1 MIDKV
6 IRFRKV
12 SSTQDTA
19 RRFAQEGNELAVTA
33 LSQDKGRGRQGRTWF
48 SPRGGLY
55 VSLLLFPKKNL
66 TSIPLL
72 ASLSIIRA
80 LEDFGFAQLSIHWPN
95 DVLLNDRKICGVVC
109 ERYGETIICGIGL
122 NVNIEHFGQRID
134 SATSMSIESGRN
146 FEIDEVLERLL
157 EKFNGL
163 YDELQDKGL
172 KVKEVLNYIS
182 GLGEAV
188 EVITAKGTIKGT
200 VYDIDDDWALL
211 LRDESGIVKKFY
223 YGDVRRLAW

>member
-1 MIDKV
+1 MIDKI

-12 SSTQDTA
+12 ASTQDTA
-19 RRFAQEGNELAVTA
+19 RRFYDEGSALAVTA
-33 LSQDKGRGRQGRTWF
+33 LSQAQGRGRQGRTWF

-55 VSLLLFPKKNL
+55 ISLLLFPKKSL

-72 ASLSIIRA
+72 ASLSIIRT
-80 LEDFGFAQLSIHWPN
+80 LEDFGFSTLSIHWPN
-95 DVLLNDRKICGVVC
+95 DVLLHNRKISGVVC
-109 ERYGETIICGIGL
+109 ERYKDSVICGVGL
-122 NVNIEHFGQRID
+122 NVNIDRFAQRID
-134 SATSMSIESGRN
+134 SATSMSIESGKSY
-146 FEIDEVLERLL
+146 ELDEVLDCFLAR
-157 EKFNGL
+157 FNVL

-188 EVITAKGTIKGT
+188 EVITAKETIKGT
-200 VYDIDDDWALL
+200 VCDIDDDWALL
-211 LRDESGIVKKFY
+211 LRDESGIVRKFY

>member
-6 IRFRKV
+6 IRFRQV
-12 SSTQDTA
+12 ASTQDTA
-19 RRFAQEGNELAVTA
+19 KRLAHKGSELAVMA
-33 LSQDKGRGRQGRTWF
+33 LSQNSGRGRQGRSWF

-55 VSLLLFPKKNL
+55 VSLLLFPKKNQ

-72 ASLSIIRA
+72 ASLSVIRA
-80 LEDFGFAQLSIHWPN
+80 LEEFGFSLLTIHWPN
-95 DVLLNDRKICGVVC
+95 DVLLNERKVCGILC
-109 ERYGETIICGIGL
+109 ERYENKVICGIGL
-122 NVNIEHFGQRID
+122 NVNIEHFGRGVHN
-134 SATSMSIESGRN
+134 ATSMSMESGKH
-146 FEIDEVLERLL
+146 FELDEVLERFL
-157 EKFNGL
+157 EKFNVL

-188 EVITAKGTIKGT
+188 EVVTAREVIKGT

-211 LRDESGIVKKFY
+211 LRDESGMVRKYY
-223 YGDVRRLAW
+223 YGDVRRLQW

>member
-1 MIDKV
+1 V
-6 IRFRKV
+6 
-12 SSTQDTA
+12 
-19 RRFAQEGNELAVTA
+19 
-33 LSQDKGRGRQGRTWF
+33 
-48 SPRGGLY
+48 
-55 VSLLLFPKKNL
+55 LFPKKNL
-66 TSIPLL
+66 SSIPLL
-72 ASLSIIRA
+72 ASLSIIRT
-80 LEDFGFAQLSIHWPN
+80 LEDFGLSKLTIHWPN
-95 DVLLNDRKICGVVC
+95 DVLLDNQKICGVVC
-109 ERYGETIICGIGL
+109 EHYGDTVICGIGL

-146 FEIDEVLERLL
+146 FDIDEVLEHLL

-188 EVITAKGTIKGT
+188 EVSTAKGVIKGT

-223 YGDVRRLAW
+223 YGDVRRLEW